1 MGRAAR
7 LARGYS
13 LALVV
18 NDLARQR
25 PQERR
30 PDFKILELARDH
42 LFPRRL
48 SPDIAGAGCRT

>member
-1 MGRAAR
+1 MRRAAR
-7 LARGYS
+7 LARGYPI
-13 LALVV
+13 ALVV

-48 SPDIAGAGCRT
+48 SPNTADAGCRT